1 MSRQTFVIDLLK
13 LELQITILSSVLRR
27 LQSIELNLINDC
39 VHTELP
45 NRQENRKNNLVNIV
59 AQILF
64 PSFITY
70 DKNRGVNFSREKKIK

>member
-1 MSRQTFVIDLLK
+1 MIDLLK
-13 LELQITILSSVLRR
+13 LERQIKILSSVLRR
-27 LQSIELNLINDC
+27 LQSMELNFINDC

-45 NRQENRKNNLVNIV
+45 NRQENRKSNSVNRV

-70 DKNRGVNFSREKKIK
+70 DKNRRVNFSREK